1 LCDGA
6 LLPINQNTALFS
18 LLGTIYGGDGQTTFA
33 LPDLRGRF
41 PMHMGNGPG
50 LSNHPIGSK
59 SGVENVTITGAQ
71 MPTHSHALFGQ
82 SSNGSSDAPAGHM
95 LARDP
100 AGTPGYGDG
109 AANVVAMHGSSIGA
123 NGGGQPQTNMPPFLT
138 INFVIA
144 LQGVYPSRN

>member
-1 LCDGA
+1 
-6 LLPINQNTALFS
+6 
-18 LLGTIYGGDGQTTFA
+18 
-33 LPDLRGRF
+33 
-41 PMHMGNGPG
+41 MHLGNGPG
-50 LSNHPIGSK
+50 LSNYPIGSK
-59 SGVENVTITGAQ
+59 GGVENVTMSAAQ
-71 MPTHSHALFGQ
+71 MPTHGHVLSGQ

-109 AANVVAMHGSSIGA
+109 AANVVAMHGSSIGTA
-123 NGGGQPQTNMPPFLT
+123 GLGQAQPNMPPFLT